1 MIHQTNDPEQA
12 ATFIKDLGNLSDP
25 RDNRGKRLDLA
36 FTIGSSVLA
45 ILSGR
50 SKVSSIHRYM
60 ENRADWIR
68 KTIGKPKAK
77 VVSRAHLPRMLV
89 IVDLDELNDIV
100 EGHFGV
106 RLEVDDRDE
115 WSAIDG
121 KTLRG
126 TTNAKN
132 KQGERT
138 LLATTHTERNI
149 LAQRPMSGPKSSEI
163 TAARELLRETGLEK
177 KKTTL
182 DALHLNPTTTAQIN
196 LAGGI
201 YIIQAKDNQKEL
213 KKQFEHLFASEK
225 PLGVISTTEQGHGR
239 YEARKG
245 TFIALEEVDFDDRWE
260 DSGFQSLIVM
270 ERQTIRI
277 AQQKVSSE
285 TSYYV
290 SNQKADEAQHNE
302 QSSLF
307 NAVRRHWGVESD
319 NWIRDVTLGEDQ
331 VKTKHANQAHVM
343 ACLRTLAMRLLRKTN
358 TKNFQATIE
367 TFSDCPDRFET
378 FLHQTGFV

>member
-1 MIHQTNDPEQA
+1 MVHRTKDPKQA
-12 ATFIKDLGNLSDP
+12 ATFIEDINNLSDP

-36 FTIGSSVLA
+36 FTIGSAVLA

-68 KTIGKPKAK
+68 KTIKKPKAK

-100 EGHFGV
+100 EAHFGV
-106 RLEVDDRDE
+106 RLEVDDQDE
-115 WSAIDG
+115 WTAIDG

-138 LLATTHTERNI
+138 LLATTHAERNI

-177 KKTTL
+177 KKVTL

-201 YIIQAKDNQKEL
+201 YIIQAKDNQEEL

-239 YEARKG
+239 YEVRQG
-245 TFIALEEVDFDDRWE
+245 TFIVLGEVDFDDRWT
-260 DSGFQSLIVM
+260 DSGFQTLIVM
-270 ERQTIRI
+270 KRQTIRTV
-277 AQQKVSSE
+277 QQKVSVE

-290 SNQKADEAQHNE
+290 SNQRVDQAQHSE

-307 NAVRRHWGVESD
+307 NAIRRHWGVESD

-343 ACLRTLAMRLLRKTN
+343 ACLRTLAMHLLRKTN
-358 TKNFQATIE
+358 SKNFQATIE
-367 TFSDCPDRFET
+367 TFSDCPDRLEI
-378 FLHQTGFV
+378 FLRQSRFV

>member
-1 MIHQTNDPEQA
+1 MVYQTKDSTQA
-12 ATFIKDLGNLSDP
+12 ATFIEDLGNLADP
-25 RDNRGKRLDLA
+25 RDNRGKKLDLA
-36 FTIGSSVLA
+36 FTIGSAVLA

-60 ENRADWIR
+60 DNRADWIR
-68 KTIGKPKAK
+68 KTIEKPKAK

-89 IVDLDELNDIV
+89 IVDLNELNDIV
-100 EGHFGV
+100 EVHFGV

-115 WSAIDG
+115 WIAIDG

-126 TTNAKN
+126 TTSAKN

-138 LLATTHTERNI
+138 LLAVTHAERHV

-177 KKTTL
+177 TKVTL
-182 DALHLNPTTTAQIN
+182 DALHLNPITTGQIN

-201 YIIQAKDNQKEL
+201 YIIQAKDNQEAL
-213 KKQFEHLFASEK
+213 GKQFEHLFANEK

-239 YEARKG
+239 YEARKS
-245 TFIALEEVDFDDRWE
+245 TFIALEEVDFDDRWVN
-260 DSGFQSLIVM
+260 SGFQTLIVM
-270 ERQTIRI
+270 ERYTIKI
-277 AQQKVSSE
+277 ARQKVSSE

-290 SNQKADEAQHNE
+290 SNQKVDQVQHSE

-331 VKTKHANQAHVM
+331 VKTKHANQAHIM
-343 ACLRTLAMRLLRKTN
+343 ACLRTIAMRLLRKTKS
-358 TKNFQATIE
+358 KNFQATIE

-378 FLHQTGFV
+378 FLRQTGVV

>member
-1 MIHQTNDPEQA
+1 MVRQTNDPKQA
-12 ATFIKDLGNLSDP
+12 ATFIEALDNLSDP

-36 FTIGSSVLA
+36 FTIGSAALA

-50 SKVSSIHRYM
+50 SQVSSIHRYM

-68 KTIGKPKAK
+68 KTIKKPQAK
-77 VVSRAHLPRMLV
+77 VVSRAHLPRILAN
-89 IVDLDELNDIV
+89 VDLDELNDVV
-100 EGHFGV
+100 EAHFGV
-106 RLEVDDRDE
+106 RLEVDDQDE
-115 WSAIDG
+115 WNAIDG

-163 TAARELLRETGLEK
+163 TAARELLRETEMEK
-177 KKTTL
+177 KKVTL
-182 DALHLNPTTTAQIN
+182 DALHLNPITTAQIN
-196 LAGGI
+196 LASGA

-213 KKQFEHLFASEK
+213 KKQFEHLFAGEK
-225 PLGVISTTEQGHGR
+225 SLGIISTTEQGHGR
-239 YEARKG
+239 YEARQG
-245 TFIALEEVDFDDRWE
+245 TFIALGEVNFDDRWA
-260 DSGFQSLIVM
+260 DSGFQTLIVI
-270 ERQTIRI
+270 ERQTIRTV
-277 AQQKVSSE
+277 QQKVSVE

-290 SNQKADEAQHNE
+290 SNQKVDEAQHSE

-307 NAVRRHWGVESD
+307 TAIRRHWGVESD

-343 ACLRTLAMRLLRKTN
+343 ACLRTFAMRLLRKTN
-358 TKNFQATIE
+358 SKNFQATIE
-367 TFSDCPDRFET
+367 TFSDCPARFET
-378 FLHQTGFV
+378 FLRQTGVV

>member
-1 MIHQTNDPEQA
+1 MNRRKRRRQA
-12 ATFIKDLGNLSDP
+12 ASFIKDLNNLSDA

-36 FTIGSSVLA
+36 FTIGSVVLA
-45 ILSGR
+45 ILSSR

-68 KTIGKPKAK
+68 KTIKKPKAK
-77 VVSRAHLPRMLV
+77 VVSRAHLPRILV

-100 EGHFGV
+100 EAHFGV
-106 RLEVDDRDE
+106 RLEVDDQDE
-115 WSAIDG
+115 WIAIDG

-138 LLATTHTERNI
+138 LLATTHAERKI

-163 TAARELLRETGLEK
+163 TAARELLRDTGLEK
-177 KKTTL
+177 KKVTL

-201 YIIQAKDNQKEL
+201 YIIQAKDNQEEL
-213 KKQFEHLFASEK
+213 KKQFEHLSASEK

-239 YEARKG
+239 YEVRQG
-245 TFIALEEVDFDDRWE
+245 TFIALEEVDFDDRWT
-260 DSGFQSLIVM
+260 DSGFQTLIAM
-270 ERQTIRI
+270 KRQTIRTG
-277 AQQKVSSE
+277 QQKVSVE

-290 SNQKADEAQHNE
+290 SNQKVDQVQHSE
-302 QSSLF
+302 QSNLF
-307 NAVRRHWGVESD
+307 DAIRRHWGVESD

-343 ACLRTLAMRLLRKTN
+343 ACLRTLVMHLLRKAN
-358 TKNFQATIE
+358 SKNFQATIE
-367 TFSDCPDRFET
+367 TFSDCPDRFEI
-378 FLHQTGFV
+378 FLRQSRFV

>member
-1 MIHQTNDPEQA
+1 MVHRTNDPNQA

-36 FTIGSSVLA
+36 FTVGSAALG

-68 KTIGKPKAK
+68 KTIEKPKAK
-77 VVSRAHLPRMLV
+77 IVSRAHLPRMLK
-89 IVDLDELNDIV
+89 IVDLAELNDIV
-100 EGHFGV
+100 EIHFGV

-163 TAARELLRETGLEK
+163 TAARELLREIGLEK
-177 KKTTL
+177 KKVTL
-182 DALHLNPTTTAQIN
+182 DALHLNPTTTSQIN

-213 KKQFEHLFASEK
+213 KKQFEHLFASET
-225 PLGVISTTEQGHGR
+225 PLGIVSTTEQGHGR

-245 TFIALEEVDFDDRWE
+245 IFIDLEKVDFDDRWK
-260 DSGFQSLIVM
+260 DSGFQTLIVM
-270 ERQTIRI
+270 DRQTIRM
-277 AQQKVSSE
+277 ARQKVSSE

-290 SNQKADEAQHNE
+290 SNQKADAAQHGK
-302 QSSLF
+302 QSNLF
-307 NAVRRHWGVESD
+307 HAIRRHWGIESD

-331 VKTKHANQAHVM
+331 VKTKHDNQAHVM
-343 ACLRTLAMRLLRKTN
+343 ACLRTLAMHLLRKIDS
-358 TKNFQATIE
+358 KNFQATIE